1 MTKKNFTKEK
11 INLNIM
17 EEIWGNL
24 MGSLVAMYV
33 LVGIICVAIIGAIFA
48 LEKIREQD
56 EEK

>member
-1 MTKKNFTKEK
+1 LTKKNFTKEK
-11 INLNIM
+11 INLNII